1 MTLIRDLE
9 KKAKLLRLEGSNSM
23 ALLLQNAADRIESL
37 TVEAQTKD
45 CELNSQK
52 GVIQSVRDIFNI
64 RVHDFNLITAIKLKL
79 EKRDLEQRAKG
90 IEDFCSTLWGYQ
102 DAYPSSGDHV
112 TSLAKHRDDFLSE
125 LRNQTKEVS

>member
-23 ALLLQNAADRIESL
+23 ALLLQNAADRIECL

-52 GVIQSVRDIFNI
+52 GVIQSVRDVFDI
-64 RVHDFNLITAIKLKL
+64 RVHDFNLITAIKLTLK
-79 EKRDLEQRAKG
+79 KRDLEQQAEG
-90 IEDFCSTLWGYQ
+90 IDDYTDY
-102 DAYPSSGDHV
+102 V
-112 TSLAKHRDDFLSE
+112 LANLEVYSADDLDQLKDKYLSM
-125 LRNQTKEVS
+125 LRNQAKEAS

>member
-37 TVEAQTKD
+37 TLEAQTKD

-79 EKRDLEQRAKG
+79 EKRDLEQQAKG
-90 IEDFCSTLWGYQ
+90 AFIVINNVLGE
-102 DAYPSSGDHV
+102 PK
-112 TSLAKHRDDFLSE
+112 SLTCEAAQWRRELIDRANQLRQQAKE
-125 LRNQTKEVS
+125 LK

>member
-1 MTLIRDLE
+1 MKLIRDLE

-37 TVEAQTKD
+37 TLEAQTKD

-52 GVIQSVRDIFNI
+52 GVIQSVRDVFDI

-79 EKRDLEQRAKG
+79 EKRDLEQQAKG
-90 IEDFCSTLWGYQ
+90 IDW
-102 DAYPSSGDHV
+102 V
-112 TSLAKHRDDFLSE
+112 LACRELNLSE
-125 LRNQTKEVS
+125 GEVHTMMDKCNQLRSQAKEAS